1 MSASHTGTRSCCV
14 PCTRA
19 WCILIYLSSMIQLV
33 TIMTWIMVMIMD
45 QLFVIMRI
53 QLGPLYLA
61 ANHTPGAPREFLP
74 TFLMR
79 FSSP

>member
-1 MSASHTGTRSCCV
+1 MSASHGVYMCGAV
-14 PCTRA
+14 Y
-19 WCILIYLSSMIQLV
+19 IDLLIVQLV